1 MPRCVLIHRIDLNS
15 KFITL
20 IIKSKWLGESFSNSF
35 LNVFQFTSRRD
46 IYNVKSVA
54 ARNEYLLHIAAA
66 NAHQSRY
73 YKTDLTQLMKVY
85 SILQDISK
93 SAPEGKTRY
102 YNTYLN

>member
-1 MPRCVLIHRIDLNS
+1 MPRCVLIHRIDLNF
-15 KFITL
+15 KCITFIE
-20 IIKSKWLGESFSNSF
+20 KSKWLGESFSNSF

-46 IYNVKSVA
+46 IYSAKSVA

-85 SILQDISK
+85 SLLQHISK

-102 YNTYLN
+102 YKTYLN